1 MDASLPSQTATPI
14 ALIGIGCAFPG
25 ATGPKEFW
33 KLLASG
39 RDAISSTPQ
48 ERWDAD
54 ALWNPD
60 TEAAGAVI
68 TRNAGFLSNLAGFS
82 PEAFNITGREAA
94 LMDPRQRLALKVAWW
109 ALEDAGI
116 PLRSLAGAEAGVFIG
131 ASNSEFGQ
139 FEQLSDITAHAGTG
153 LANSIIA
160 NRISY
165 FLDLVGPSI
174 TVDTAC
180 SSALVAVHLACQ
192 SLASGECSLALAG
205 GVNALLRPDASVCFS
220 RAHMLAADGRCKTF
234 DAAADGYG
242 RGEGAGLVVLK
253 RLADAQTDG
262 NRIIAVIHGSAVNQD
277 GASNGITAPNSFAQE
292 RVIKSALK
300 RANLAPSDIQYVE
313 AHGTGTLLGDPVE
326 ARALGRL
333 LGAAPG
339 RGSPLLVGSVKTNIG
354 HLEAAAGIAGL
365 IKLALSIE
373 AGALPPSL
381 HFSNPNPH
389 IDFQSLNVQVVD
401 SYRDWPEAAQ
411 RHGGVSSFGFGGT
424 NAHIVVGAAP
434 ELQPEKTDALDGPQ
448 LIVLSA
454 ASAES
459 LRQLA
464 TQTAA
469 VLENTDAGDL
479 AALARASQTQRSA
492 LPHRLSVAGTEPA
505 EISRNLLAF
514 SNSIAS
520 EASHGVASRRVP
532 MTGFM
537 FSGQGAQQAGMA
549 RGLLATSSVFARTI
563 AEADAILGIRL
574 ADMLAQ
580 SASLTQTDLAQ
591 PALLAMQIGLT
602 RIFEA
607 WGVTPD
613 IVLGHSLGE
622 YAAAVVAGVMSFE
635 DALRLVAERGR
646 LMQALDE
653 RGGMVA
659 AFGSI
664 DLIQAHLCPGAV
676 IAAFNGPEAVAIAG
690 AREAIAQSCKTLA
703 AVGVMTRPLDVSV
716 GFHSPVLEPML
727 PGLASACAQVS
738 FNPAKL
744 GMILNET
751 GTQIHVGACL
761 MEDHWIGHARKPVR
775 FDRCIE
781 TLSEAGCELVVEF
794 GPTPTLHRLVDRIAH
809 ARNAKMKV
817 VGTLKPGR
825 DDAASMLGALGALH
839 VAGHKIDWRRLG
851 HGPNGASKLPL
862 YPFDDRDFPLRLPTG
877 AAPPSL
883 VREQSVQQAKVP
895 AAPAISASAHGSSVT
910 ERLRLI
916 VAKLLEVSP
925 DRVDPTAA
933 FLEMGA
939 DSLLLMTAV
948 QRIEAEFGVKI
959 SVRAF
964 FEELSTVEALARHL
978 GETGNR
984 KATAP
989 EAADTLDAPAR
1000 KIERRA
1006 FSPAPTYDA
1015 RQKAHMAELI
1025 AAYTVRTANSKKYSA
1040 DARSVMADSRSSAGF
1055 RFTIK
1060 EMLYP
1065 IVGAQAR
1072 GSRFRD
1078 IDGNE
1083 YIDIA
1088 MGFGVHLFG
1097 HDPSFIRDALQTNL
1111 ERGLRL
1117 GPQADLAG
1125 DVARRIARISG
1136 QDRVTFVNS
1145 GTEAVMTAL
1154 RIARTV
1160 TGRSK
1165 VALFRGSYHGHFDGV
1180 LGEAPA
1186 SAGATWAEPLAPGVP
1201 PGAVS
1206 DLLVLEYGA
1215 PESLEMI
1222 RKHGNELAAVLVEPV
1237 QSRRPSLQPTEFL
1250 QDLRSLSDESGA
1262 LLIFDEIITGFR
1274 LHPGGAQAHFN
1285 IRADM
1290 VTYGKIIGGGL
1301 PIGVIAG
1308 GTRAMATIDGGLWQ
1322 YGDDSYPGAETTF
1335 LAGTFNK
1342 HPLTMAAASAVLDE
1356 IERQGPALQE
1366 RLSRQT
1372 EDLAQRMDAIF
1383 QSAQAPLHVE
1393 RCGSLFR
1400 FTTNQNLDPFFYHL
1414 LNRGV
1419 YLWEGRTCFLS
1430 DAHSAEDRDAIV
1442 EAVGESVEAI
1452 ADGGFF
1458 KPATS
1463 ARGAAAPKAASF
1475 PLTRAQR
1482 QLAILAKGD
1491 PAGASAYVTAFAV
1504 NLMGFVDQRR
1514 LAEAI
1519 AEAAARH
1526 DGPMNSIDAEAGL
1539 QRSDPAQRLLLTID
1553 PTSEDTLEVQLAAA
1567 IDEPF
1572 NLARPPLLRAK
1583 LLTVTN
1589 DHSVL
1594 LLVAHHAVF
1603 DGLSLQILMDE
1614 AARLYA
1620 GDVLPPPKKLMRDY
1634 VAWQNEKMA
1643 TAEWAEHGEYWR
1655 GQLAGV
1661 LNNAELACANPRPAT
1676 RRYRGARVTQK
1687 IEPASLDR
1695 IRREAAS
1702 SGVTLSMATYAAW
1715 AALLQRAGAGRDLV
1729 IGVPYAGRGMPESER
1744 LVAYCAHFLPVRL
1757 ALRHNPTLGQLL
1769 GLARSRLLEAYD
1781 HADYPLAATLEALSL
1796 RRDPARPLLIPF
1808 SVNIDQLA
1816 GAQRFADLE
1825 VTPRPLPVRHAKLDL
1840 GLNLTLWD
1848 DGARLDLD
1856 YDSDLFEASAAQDL
1870 LRAFE
1875 QLLQLVVQSP
1885 ETLLAGVDLHLPVML
1900 QGWRERA
1907 APDFQP
1913 LPERIHAW
1921 GEQAP
1926 HAPVIEVLG
1935 AASLTRSE
1943 LGGLSASIAHQIAAS
1958 ARGDGP
1964 VALLLSRTAA
1974 TPAGMIAAWRTGRAF
1989 LVIESATPYARIQQM
2004 LELAN
2009 ASCVLID
2016 EDERTCAYAETLT
2029 AHHAVLDINEP
2040 PHASAALPWL
2050 QTQPDQIAYIVFTSG
2065 STGAPKPVAI
2075 SHRAAAAYLDGLVD
2089 RLKLDHG
2096 LRYAII
2102 STFAADLGLTSVLP
2116 ALAHGGALV
2125 IAPYETARN
2134 PDGFAAALRAR
2145 PVDFLKIVPGHL
2157 EALLAAQTPHDIL
2170 PARFLVLGGEGARVS
2185 LLSTLQGLR
2194 PSCRIFNHYGP
2205 SETTIGVLMGEWD
2218 CVNTKESIGFD
2229 LPLPGVKILLLDN
2242 EKRRVADGQSGEIH
2256 IGGVTLAQGYLGQA
2270 AQTEE
2275 RFILSPHGG
2284 GERLYRTGDLARFRD
2299 NGAIELIGRVDDQ
2312 AKIRGYRVEPS
2323 EVALVLCAHEAI
2335 STAVALV
2342 QSHDRGYSLVAYA
2355 AAKPGQVAEPDDL
2368 AQFLRARLPDYMVPA
2383 RIVIVPALPYTANG
2397 KVDRDALL
2405 LFDGAAELTS
2415 AAIEASDGSDVETL
2429 LLAIWRQL
2437 FSRQTISRDDNFF
2450 DLGGDS
2456 ITAMQ
2461 MLARLHRAGLSADSA
2476 LIYRY
2481 PTIAKIAGH
2490 LKLRGEGSHE
2500 QGRLSG
2506 AVPLLP
2512 SQYRYLE
2519 AADEM
2524 ISPLNLS
2531 VLVELEPWVTAAYI
2545 ERAAHALVDHH
2556 DALRLVLTRDGSAH
2570 FCDEVRLT
2578 FAQIPQ
2584 GVDLEPV
2591 FTTIQASLD
2600 PAAGRLAAFAYAEG
2614 VPSQL
2619 LIAFHHIA
2627 VDGVSMQILLEDLR
2641 SVLLQMKAGEDPSL
2655 GLKSA
2660 SVRQVAHA
2668 LQLRAQT
2675 AGLLDQVDYWV
2686 LNTSLPPPSLP
2697 VCADDSAIDLVADEA
2712 CFTVTLTAAQTDRL
2726 LRRPSADGVV
2736 AQDILIAALTL
2747 ALGALTGERM
2757 VYLQMEGHGRE
2768 VVDSEFDLAR
2778 TVGWLTSHYPA
2789 WFDLSATTLE
2799 DAAREIHRQRTDIP
2813 DRGAG
2818 YGLLRYLGSPQTGAQ
2833 LMSGLQPEVAF
2844 NFLGQIAPPPPGA
2857 FSLLSWE
2864 PDRPCRGVERM
2875 PAAVRTHA
2883 LAIEAMISNH
2893 CLVVD
2898 WKFNPARLH
2907 FGDIQKAAALFESFV
2922 AELTSPTKQKSASQA
2937 EFSSAQSASCERV

>member
-1 MDASLPSQTATPI
+1 MDASLPSHTATPI

-25 ATGPKEFW
+25 ATGPREFW
-33 KLLASG
+33 NLLASG
-39 RDAISSTPQ
+39 RDAVSPTPQ

-54 ALWNPD
+54 ALWNSD
-60 TEAAGAVI
+60 TDAPGAVI
-68 TRNAGFLSNLAGFS
+68 TRNGGFLSNLAAFS
-82 PEAFNITGREAA
+82 PEAFNITGSEAA

-116 PLRSLAGAEAGVFIG
+116 PLRSIAGVEAGVFIG

-139 FEQLSDITAHAGTG
+139 FEHLSDITAHAGTG

-192 SLASGECSLALAG
+192 SLASRECSLALAG

-242 RGEGAGLVVLK
+242 RGEGAGLIVLK
-253 RLADAQTDG
+253 RLSDAQADG

-333 LGAAPG
+333 LGGAPG
-339 RGSPLLVGSVKTNIG
+339 RSSPLLVGSVKTNIG

-381 HFSNPNPH
+381 HFSNRNPH
-389 IDFQSLNVQVVD
+389 IDFESANVQVVD
-401 SYRDWPEAAQ
+401 SYRDWPEATH
-411 RHGGVSSFGFGGT
+411 RYGGVSSFGFGGT
-424 NAHIVVGAAP
+424 NAHVVVGAAP
-434 ELQPEKTDALDGPQ
+434 EPQPQKTEAFDSAQ

-459 LRQLA
+459 LRGLA

-469 VLENTDAGDL
+469 VLENADAGDL
-479 AALARASQTQRSA
+479 AALAWASQTQRSA
-492 LPHRLSVAGTEPA
+492 LPHRLSIAGTGSTD
-505 EISRNLLAF
+505 ISRSLLAF
-514 SNSIAS
+514 SSSIAS

-563 AEADAILGIRL
+563 ADADSVLGIPL
-574 ADMLAQ
+574 SDMLAQ
-580 SASLTQTDLAQ
+580 SAPLTQTDLAQ

-613 IVLGHSLGE
+613 FVLGHSLGE
-622 YAAAVVAGVMSFE
+622 YTAAVVAGVMTFE

-646 LMQALDE
+646 LMQGLKE
-653 RGGMVA
+653 RGAMVA
-659 AFGSI
+659 AFGSVE
-664 DLIQAHLCPGAV
+664 LIQAHLRPGAV

-690 AREAIAQSCKTLA
+690 ACDAVAQSCKSLA

-716 GFHSPVLEPML
+716 GFHSPVIEPML
-727 PGLASACAQVS
+727 AGLAKACAQVAFS
-738 FNPAKL
+738 PANRA
-744 GMILNET
+744 MILNET
-751 GTQIHVGACL
+751 GAQIQVGARL
-761 MEDHWIGHARKPVR
+761 MADHWVGHARKPVL
-775 FDRCIE
+775 FDRCVE
-781 TLSEAGCELVVEF
+781 TLSQAGCELVVEI
-794 GPTPTLHRLVDRIAH
+794 GPTPILHRLVDRIAH
-809 ARNAKMKV
+809 AHNAKMKV
-817 VGTLKPGR
+817 VGTLKTGR
-825 DDAASMLGALGALH
+825 DDAVSMLGALGALH
-839 VAGHKIDWRRLG
+839 VGGHKIDWSRVGGR
-851 HGPNGASKLPL
+851 PNGASKLPL
-862 YPFDDRDFPLRLPTG
+862 YPFEERDFPLRLPNG
-877 AAPPSL
+877 ATPPVLTRAQVS
-883 VREQSVQQAKVP
+883 QQAKAP
-895 AAPAISASAHGSSVT
+895 ATAAISASGLSVM
-910 ERLRLI
+910 ERLLLI
-916 VAKLLEVSP
+916 VAGLLETPP

-939 DSLLLMTAV
+939 DSLLLMSAV
-948 QRIEAEFGVKI
+948 QRIETEFGVRI
-959 SVRAF
+959 PVRAF

-978 GETGNR
+978 GESGNR
-984 KATAP
+984 KAPAP

-1006 FSPAPTYDA
+1006 FSPAPTYDE

-1025 AAYTVRTANSKKYSA
+1025 AAYTARTAGSKKYSA
-1040 DARSVMADSRSSAGF
+1040 HARSVMADSRSSAGF

-1072 GSRFRD
+1072 GSRFWD
-1078 IDGNE
+1078 IDANE

-1097 HDPSFIRDALQTNL
+1097 HDPSFIRDALQTSL
-1111 ERGLRL
+1111 QRGLRL

-1125 DVARRIARISG
+1125 DVARRIARVSG

-1186 SAGATWAEPLAPGVP
+1186 SAGTTWAEPLAPGVP

-1222 RKHGNELAAVLVEPV
+1222 RKHRNELAAVLVEPV

-1250 QDLRSLSDESGA
+1250 QHLRSLSDESGA

-1308 GTRAMATIDGGLWQ
+1308 SARAMASIDGGVWQ
-1322 YGDDSYPGAETTF
+1322 YGDDSYPSAETTF

-1356 IERQGPALQE
+1356 IDRQGPALQE
-1366 RLSRQT
+1366 RLNEQT
-1372 EDLAQRMDAIF
+1372 EALAQRMDAVF
-1383 QSAQAPLHVE
+1383 RSAQAPLHVE

-1414 LNRGV
+1414 LNRGI

-1442 EAVGESVEAI
+1442 EAVSQSVEAI

-1463 ARGAAAPKAASF
+1463 LKTSIAPKATSF
-1475 PLTRAQR
+1475 PLTPAQR

-1491 PAGASAYVTAFAV
+1491 PAGGSAYATAFAV
-1504 NLMGFVDQRR
+1504 NLHGVIDQSR

-1519 AEAAARH
+1519 ADAAARH

-1539 QRSDPAQRLLLTID
+1539 QRSDRAQRLLLTID
-1553 PTSEDTLEVQLAAA
+1553 PTSEDALEEQLAAA

-1572 NLARPPLLRAK
+1572 DLARPPLLRAK
-1583 LLTVTN
+1583 LLTVSSVR
-1589 DHSVL
+1589 SVL

-1634 VAWQNEKMA
+1634 VAWQNDKMA
-1643 TAEWAEHGEYWR
+1643 TAEWAEHGDYWR

-1661 LNNAELACANPRPAT
+1661 ASHNELACANPRPAT

-1687 IEPASLDR
+1687 IEPASLDQ
-1695 IRREAAS
+1695 IRRGAAS
-1702 SGVTLSMATYAAW
+1702 SGVTLSMATLAAL
-1715 AALLQRAGAGRDLV
+1715 AALLQSAGAGRDLV
-1729 IGVPYAGRGMPESER
+1729 IGVPYAGRGMPESDR

-1757 ALRHNPTLGQLL
+1757 TLPHNPTLGQLL

-1781 HADYPLAATLEALSL
+1781 HADYPLAATLDSLSL

-1816 GAQRFADLE
+1816 GAERFADLE
-1825 VTPRPLPVRHAKLDL
+1825 VTPLSLPVRHAKLDL
-1840 GLNLTLWD
+1840 GLNLTVWD
-1848 DGARLDLD
+1848 EGARLDLD
-1856 YDSDLFEASAAQDL
+1856 YDSELFEASAAQNL

-1875 QLLQLVVQSP
+1875 QLLRLVVQSP
-1885 ETLLAGVDLHLPVML
+1885 ETPLAGVDLHPPIML
-1900 QGWRERA
+1900 EGWRELE
-1907 APDFQP
+1907 APDFHP

-1921 GEQAP
+1921 QEKAP
-1926 HAPVIEVLG
+1926 HAPAVEVLG
-1935 AASLTRSE
+1935 AARLTRSQLGE
-1943 LGGLSASIAHQIAAS
+1943 LSERIAQQIARA

-1964 VALLLSRTAA
+1964 VALLLSRTAV

-1989 LVIESATPYARIQQM
+1989 VVIEPATPYARIQQM
-2004 LELAN
+2004 LGLAN

-2016 EDERTCAYAETLT
+2016 EDAREHAYAETLA
-2029 AHHAVLDINEP
+2029 AHYAVFDIGGL
-2040 PHASAALPWL
+2040 PHTPAAPLRL
-2050 QTQPDQIAYIVFTSG
+2050 ETQPDQIAYIVFTSG

-2075 SHRAAAAYLDGLVD
+2075 SHRAAAAYLDGLIS

-2096 LRYAII
+2096 LRYAIV

-2134 PDGFAAALRAR
+2134 PDGLAAALRNT

-2170 PARFLVLGGEGARVS
+2170 PARYLVLGGEGARLS
-2185 LLSTLQGLR
+2185 LLSTLRGLR
-2194 PSCRIFNHYGP
+2194 PACRIFNHYGP

-2218 CVNTKESIGFD
+2218 RINTTESIGFD
-2229 LPLPGVKILLLDN
+2229 LPLAGVKILLLDN

-2256 IGGVTLAQGYLGQA
+2256 IGGVTLAEGYLDQV
-2270 AQTEE
+2270 AQTQE
-2275 RFILSPHGG
+2275 RFVLSPQGA
-2284 GERLYRTGDLARFRD
+2284 GERFYRTGDLARFRV
-2299 NGAIELIGRVDDQ
+2299 NGSIELIGRLDDQ

-2323 EVALVLCAHEAI
+2323 EVAIVLCAHEAI

-2342 QSHDRGYSLVAYA
+2342 QSDERGDSLVVYA
-2355 AAKPGQVAEPDDL
+2355 VPKLLHVPQPEDL

-2383 RIVIVPALPYTANG
+2383 RIVIVPGLPYTANG
-2397 KVDRDALL
+2397 KLDRDALL
-2405 LFDGAAELTS
+2405 LFDRAADLKP
-2415 AAIEASDGSDVETL
+2415 AAIEVNGGSDVETL

-2490 LKLRGEGSHE
+2490 LKLGASGCRE

-2506 AVPLLP
+2506 PAPLLP

-2545 ERAAHALVDHH
+2545 ERAAHVLVDHH
-2556 DALRLVLTRDGSAH
+2556 DALRLVLTRDGAAH
-2570 FCDEVRLT
+2570 FCDENRLT

-2600 PAAGRLAAFAYAEG
+2600 PAVGRLTAFAYAEG
-2614 VPSQL
+2614 APSQL
-2619 LIAFHHIA
+2619 LIAFHHLA

-2641 SVLLQMKAGEDPSL
+2641 AVLLQMKAGEEPSL

-2660 SVRQVAHA
+2660 SVRQVAQA

-2675 AGLLDQVDYWV
+2675 AGLLNQLDYWV
-2686 LNTSLPPPSLP
+2686 LNTSLPPLSLP
-2697 VCADDSAIDLVADEA
+2697 VRADAAPSDLVADEA

-2736 AQDILIAALTL
+2736 AQDILIAALTM
-2747 ALGALTGERM
+2747 ALGALTGEPM

-2768 VVDSEFDLAR
+2768 AVDSELDLAR

-2789 WFDLSATTLE
+2789 WFDLSATPLE
-2799 DAAREIHRQRTDIP
+2799 GAARSIHRQRADIP
-2813 DRGAG
+2813 DGGAG
-2818 YGLLRYLGSPQTGAQ
+2818 YGLLRYLGSPETGAQ
-2833 LMSGLQPEVAF
+2833 LMSGVRPEVAF
-2844 NFLGQIAPPPPGA
+2844 NFLGQIATPPPGA
-2857 FSLLSWE
+2857 FSVLSWE

-2875 PAAVRTHA
+2875 PAAARTYK
-2883 LAIEAMISNH
+2883 LAIEAMISNNS
-2893 CLVVD
+2893 LIVD
-2898 WKFNPARLH
+2898 WKFNPSRLH
-2907 FGDIQKAAALFESFV
+2907 FADIEKGASLFETFL
-2922 AELTSPTKQKSASQA
+2922 AQLISPPIQNSASQA
-2937 EFSSAQSASCERV
+2937 ELASSQSALC